1 MMLKHCEFH
10 ISWNYKVQKQ
20 MTNEGSSNKIFRMI
34 HTHIYIYT
42 CTFKNKRIDKKL
54 RYRYIVNFIFNN
66 NNTRCASILK
76 KLSKCFRKELFLECE
91 ANYESFNRS
100 YPRATKHRFRYK
112 QYYSTYV
119 RKFVCKS
126 RAQRQM
132 GQSISRRR
140 GITMSG

>member
-1 MMLKHCEFH
+1 
-10 ISWNYKVQKQ
+10 

-34 HTHIYIYT
+34 HAHTYIYT

-112 QYYSTYV
+112 QCYSKCTFESLYV
-119 RKFVCKS
+119 SHAHKDKWGS
-126 RAQRQM
+126 RFRDVEE
-132 GQSISRRR
+132 
-140 GITMSG
+140 